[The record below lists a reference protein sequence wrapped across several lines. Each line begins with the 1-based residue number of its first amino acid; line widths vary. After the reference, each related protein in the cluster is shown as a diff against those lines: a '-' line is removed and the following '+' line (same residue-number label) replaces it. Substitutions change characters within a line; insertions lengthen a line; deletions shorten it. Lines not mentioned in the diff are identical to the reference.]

1 MMAVDK
7 VTLAGSLRKYGFR
20 QADNVY
26 STNGV
31 SPTVLAYNGGQIG
44 HQINILEEEDGEE
57 KD

>member
-1 MMAVDK
+1 MAVDE

-26 STNGV
+26 SVNGV
-31 SPTVLAYNGGQIG
+31 SPTVLAHNGGQIG
-44 HQINILEEEDGEE
+44 HQINILEEEDGKE